1 MTYIR
6 TRHVQPC
13 RYWQLPV
20 AVAAADVE
28 TATELANLGVALPA
42 VNLPLTLTLDSSDAI
57 QTEATQQAPSELLQ
71 TLAALSVASV
81 AATGCNDEAPM
92 TPIVNINACATDSDS
107 ILRFAAYRL
116 SSTILSVPHR
126 HAV

>member
-42 VNLPLTLTLDSSDAI
+42 VNLPLTLDSSDAT
-57 QTEATQQAPSELLQ
+57 QTEATQAPIELLQ

-116 SSTILSVPHR
+116 SSTILSVPHG

>member
-1 MTYIR
+1 M
-6 TRHVQPC
+6 
-13 RYWQLPV
+13 

-42 VNLPLTLTLDSSDAI
+42 VNLPLTLDSSDAT
-57 QTEATQQAPSELLQ
+57 QTEATQAPIELLQ

-116 SSTILSVPHR
+116 SSTILSVPHG

>member
-1 MTYIR
+1 M
-6 TRHVQPC
+6 
-13 RYWQLPV
+13 PV

-42 VNLPLTLTLDSSDAI
+42 VNLPLTLDSSDAT

-116 SSTILSVPHR
+116 SSTILSVPHG